1 MNCSDRSPNRFNVLL
16 CSLTLTLGGQV
27 QAQSV
32 VNTEYA
38 ALVSP
43 SDVTRK
49 YSSQRTQAADSSMM
63 ERSLLDLSLL
73 KSINLSSGQ
82 TLCGVTQTSLCFTEE
97 VKRIYTANDYMP
109 LWRENFLREALNVR
123 VRSLAYSGLISGL
136 ELRLSELAQLEQQ
149 PDARGYDILA
159 TDTYLLY
166 EALTRQLYA
175 EPSMMFRHQTLSLK
189 SDSEMDRLPGSVL
202 GAVHNSSFL
211 ASRLVGR
218 QDQFDLVQRALEQVE
233 HFKQLPSHNYQAH
246 GRRLIK
252 HDKVVPNGLAMIEVL
267 NSYGDLSD
275 EEFYRLKA
283 EPTLTNSGVLN
294 QAIRRFQ
301 KRNGLEADGIIGPA
315 TTRQIALPY
324 NEVARLLALNLYRSQ
339 LGATGDDRPSI
350 RVNIPD
356 YRLQI
361 THNKEVVF
369 ESKVIVGRTARPTN
383 LFSSSMN
390 IMVVNPRWNV
400 PETIKKKDVIPGM
413 KASPDYLQRKN
424 LTMIRSWR
432 DRTAISPELVEW
444 SNVNPHTFP
453 YEFMQ
458 KPGRGNALGNVKFL
472 MPNDYSIY
480 LHDTPSRG
488 LFNKTKRN
496 LSSGCV
502 RVEKAAEL
510 AEYVLDYQQRPSWR
524 NYQQLVS
531 DRRTDTI
538 TLPRKI
544 DVDVTYVTA
553 WVDENDQ
560 LQLREDIYGYDR
572 PIKRPVKLKYS
583 TVKNYRQ

>member
-1 MNCSDRSPNRFNVLL
+1 MFCANKRKKTPSLSFAFLL
-16 CSLTLTLGGQV
+16 GNFLCANAISAQPVNKDVRLDYSLL
-27 QAQSV
+27 QSV
-32 VNTEYA
+32 TIHSSEY
-38 ALVSP
+38 LCP
-43 SDVTRK
+43 
-49 YSSQRTQAADSSMM
+49 Q
-63 ERSLLDLSLL
+63 
-73 KSINLSSGQ
+73 SSGAVCFEELTSKVYKNNGFLPIWDDEELRKGLYTKLS
-82 TLCGVTQTSLCFTEE
+82 TLHL
-97 VKRIYTANDYMP
+97 
-109 LWRENFLREALNVR
+109 
-123 VRSLAYSGLISGL
+123 SGLALGTNQ
-136 ELRLSELAQLEQQ
+136 RLSELKALERNKDQ
-149 PDARGYDILA
+149 RGFDILA
-159 TDTYLLY
+159 TDSYHVVKAIEQGIDNQPTILFRHQSLPPLNQN
-166 EALTRQLYA
+166 EAANYANKIGYYDLEQTRFLNQLYA
-175 EPSMMFRHQTLSLK
+175 
-189 SDSEMDRLPGSVL
+189 
-202 GAVHNSSFL
+202 
-211 ASRLVGR
+211 
-218 QDQFDLVQRALEQVE
+218 DLI
-233 HFKQLPSHNYQAH
+233 LPSSTQVAI
-246 GRRLIK
+246 RLARSFNHLAPHDYFPLKRGVIK
-252 HDKVVPNGLAMIEVL
+252 QGQNIPNGHALLDVL
-267 NSYGDLSD
+267 NTYGDIDVDDYLLARERHSIANSD
-275 EEFYRLKA
+275 
-283 EPTLTNSGVLN
+283 VVN

-301 KRNGLEADGIIGPA
+301 LRNGLEDDGIIGPS
-315 TTRQIALPY
+315 TSRQIALPY
-324 NEVARLLALNLYRSQ
+324 DEVARLIALNYYRSQ
-339 LGATGDDRPSI
+339 IGATGEERPSI

-361 THNKEVVF
+361 THHQEVVF
-369 ESKVIVGRTARPTN
+369 ESKVIVGQKTRPTN

-413 KASPDYLQRKN
+413 KASPDYLQQKN

-432 DRTAISPELVEW
+432 DRTEISPDMVEW

-458 KPGRGNALGNVKFL
+458 NPGRGNALGNVKFL
-472 MPNDYSIY
+472 MPNDYSVY

-553 WVDENDQ
+553 WVDENNQ
-560 LQLREDIYGYDR
+560 LQMREDIYGYDR
-572 PIKRPVKLKYS
+572 PTKRPVKLKYS

>member
-1 MNCSDRSPNRFNVLL
+1 M
-16 CSLTLTLGGQV
+16 
-27 QAQSV
+27 QAQSLD
-32 VNTEYA
+32 NTEYA

-43 SDVTRK
+43 SDVASD
-49 YSSQRTQAADSSMM
+49 YSSQQTQVSASSVIGS
-63 ERSLLDLSLL
+63 SLLDLSLL
-73 KSINLSSGQ
+73 KSINLSSAQ
-82 TLCGVTQTSLCFTEE
+82 SLCEATQTGLCFTEE
-97 VKRIYTANDYMP
+97 VKRIYAENDYMP
-109 LWRENFLREALNVR
+109 LWGEGDLRNALNVR
-123 VRSLAYSGLISGL
+123 VKSLAYSGLITGL
-136 ELRLSELAQLEQQ
+136 ELRLSELAQLELL
-149 PDARGYDILA
+149 PDLRAYDMLA
-159 TDTYLLY
+159 TDTFLLY
-166 EALTRQLYA
+166 EALTYQLFSS
-175 EPSMMFRHQTLSLK
+175 PSLMFRHQTLSLNR
-189 SDSEMDRLPGSVL
+189 DADIGLLPGSVK
-202 GAVHNSSFL
+202 GAVINTSFL
-211 ASRLVGR
+211 NSRLVGR
-218 QDQFDLVQRALEQVE
+218 QDQYDLAQRALAQVE
-233 HFKQLPSHNYQAH
+233 HFNQLPSHSYQTH
-246 GRRLIK
+246 GRQLVK
-252 HDKVVPNGLAMIEVL
+252 QDKVVPNGLAMIEVL
-267 NSYGDLSD
+267 NTYGDLTD
-275 EEFYRLKA
+275 EAFYRLTA
-283 EPTLTNSGVLN
+283 EASLTNSGELN

-301 KRNGLEADGIIGPA
+301 QRNGLEADGIIGPA
-315 TTRQIALPY
+315 TAHQMALPY
-324 NEVARLLALNLYRSQ
+324 SEVARLLALNLYRSQ
-339 LGATGDDRPSI
+339 LGATGDERPSI

-356 YRLQI
+356 YHLQI
-361 THNKEVVF
+361 THKQEVVF

-432 DRTAISPELVEW
+432 DRTAISPDLVEW

-458 KPGRGNALGNVKFL
+458 NPGRGNALGNVKFL
-472 MPNDYSIY
+472 MPNDYSVY

-510 AEYVLDYQQRPSWR
+510 AEYVLDYQQRPNWR

-553 WVDENDQ
+553 WVDKNNQ